1 MKILVCVPCFECIV
15 VNVVMS
21 SWGIQQTGNGWKRI
35 HVHASVADG
44 IKGLVKRP
52 SNVLASLPILFFV
65 GICKD
70 VWWILSDSVFA
81 AAYLLFIE
89 QLWLCHFS
97 GHFHVSYNFSSQ
109 MKESK
114 SVKENKWLEDT
125 ERWPFRKMMAPLINQ
140 SIEWF
145 VHSFI
150 HSLTDWLVHSF
161 IHWLIDSFIHSLICW
176 LIHWFIDSL
185 IDSLFDWLIHWFIH
199 LLIHLLWH
207 TAAPLVTR
215 LRQWK
220 RCSGS
225 HFIYHWETRIMS
237 G

>member
-81 AAYLLFIE
+81 AAYLFFIE

-114 SVKENKWLEDT
+114 SVKENKRLDT

-150 HSLTDWLVHSF
+150 HSFIDWL
-161 IHWLIDSFIHSLICW
+161 IGSFIHSLTDW
-176 LIHWFIDSL
+176 LIHSFIDLLTDSLIYWFTDWFIVWLIDSL
-185 IDSLFDWLIHWFIH
+185 IHSFIDSFIM
-199 LLIHLLWH
+199 
-207 TAAPLVTR
+207 TYSCPPCNSTPTVEKM
-215 LRQWK
+215 LR
-220 RCSGS
+220 
-225 HFIYHWETRIMS
+225 
-237 G
+237 